1 MAQFEDH
8 SEFGHSLLHDRQ
20 ARSFGQICGRFT
32 PKVPSGPRPLRIHKR
47 GDDGESYLVNQCHV
61 KREGGWLG
69 KDEVGGVGV
78 GVADLVP
85 NIARLHVLGSWT
97 VFDTSCGWEESGGEH
112 KSPAVV
118 VDEFLAVM
126 TMFRGWKPIRVPCW
140 ARWMLAGGWCGVG
153 LIAFSHICEER
164 KYGRT
169 FHIWPAWLGAS
180 ACFTCGRPYK
190 LFWCFYLSAAAYGP
204 LTSLHSRVV
213 DSCQATTLP
222 STQTPRIFFLLL
234 LLPDSLFKA
243 FNL

>member
-1 MAQFEDH
+1 MSRE
-8 SEFGHSLLHDRQ
+8 
-20 ARSFGQICGRFT
+20 
-32 PKVPSGPRPLRIHKR
+32 
-47 GDDGESYLVNQCHV
+47 
-61 KREGGWLG
+61 EGGWVIGQRTRWGELG
-69 KDEVGGVGV
+69 WVWQTSCRTFPDSMSWDLGLSSTPVVGGK
-78 GVADLVP
+78 
-85 NIARLHVLGSWT
+85 SK
-97 VFDTSCGWEESGGEH
+97 GGEH

-222 STQTPRIFFLLL
+222 STQTPRIFFLLF